1 MKRISLLLL
10 VCGMILA
17 GCETVPTAEETAQQ
31 AIENTQNKVSDAVI
45 GEIKN
50 GKITYV
56 QQTASAVE
64 SRSAAVPETS
74 YVMLSFTKMSAKLD
88 SIAQQQ
94 VEQMLPKLKKAKKI
108 TITGYCDQ
116 KAIRNAK
123 RAAMARANTVKS
135 ELVKQGIDA
144 ETISVLSIT
153 KEQRHAALVTIEI
166 G

>member
-10 VCGMILA
+10 VSGIILA
-17 GCETVPTAEETAQQ
+17 GCETVPTTEEAAQQ
-31 AIENTQNKVSDAVI
+31 AIENTQNKVSDAVV

-56 QQTASAVE
+56 QQTASAVD
-64 SRSAAVPETS
+64 SLPVAVPETR

-88 SIAQQQ
+88 SIALQQ
-94 VEQMLPKLKKAKKI
+94 VEQMLPKLKMAKKI

-123 RAAMARANTVKS
+123 RAALARADAVKA
-135 ELVKQGIDA
+135 ELIKQGIDA
-144 ETISVLSIT
+144 NAINTLSIT
-153 KEQRHAALVTIEI
+153 KERRHAALVTIEV